1 MAATVGRSQSYN
13 DVEQVLNCR
22 HTSTTATIEWTLERL
37 MVVAYACECC
47 CETGECCQF
56 AFRRLH
62 LGKFGFQAVGSS
74 TSSGGDNKK
83 SPQASMRCCSLWA
96 RALTLKAYLPMV
108 PTGCCIVSGKACE
121 NQRSRAWP
129 ARMSSSWTFLS
140 NALFSQSHTHQD
152 AEPCN
157 DVLV

>member
-1 MAATVGRSQSYN
+1 M
-13 DVEQVLNCR
+13 
-22 HTSTTATIEWTLERL
+22 IEYLLRTLERL

-47 CETGECCQF
+47 CETGGCNNEF

-121 NQRSRAWP
+121 NQRSLAHGLRECLAHG
-129 ARMSSSWTFLS
+129 
-140 NALFSQSHTHQD
+140 LFSRVLFSLR
-152 AEPCN
+152 AILIRMLSRAMMSWC
-157 DVLV
+157 DVVLEQIEAVVVSSGSSKKYQ